1 MNNQTILYAVV
12 ALFVGFVAWDKLI
25 PRLKPFFTKK
35 SASIQAMIDLAA
47 AINELPKSISDSI
60 IEMSTGETMARA
72 QTTADLISAIDSL
85 SKILLSDES
94 TKMLA
99 GTLKACEAIAA
110 ATVELRDEVAAF
122 GKLVHVDDKQYP
134 PEQIT
139 QPDQSKDEHVMS
151 FLQTMAQG
159 RSFQEATQQAADDAE
174 KKMMFSAVTLDP
186 TGGE

>member
-25 PRLKPFFTKK
+25 PRLKKLLGERKTQN
-35 SASIQAMIDLAA
+35 QATA
-47 AINELPKSISDSI
+47 ELIV
-60 IEMSTGETMARA
+60 
-72 QTTADLISAIDSL
+72 AIDSL
-85 SKILLSDES
+85 RYATNLLTTALASDES

-122 GKLVHVDDKQYP
+122 GKLVRVDDKQYP

-151 FLQTMAQG
+151 FLQAMAQG

-186 TGGE
+186 IGGE